1 MGDSNQI
8 VHKQCISSIASL
20 LSDWIFISLMELP
33 QGVNSECRMTNWL
46 PAVWRQRNHQCFK
59 RIYP

>member
-8 VHKQCISSIASL
+8 VHKQWISSIASL
-20 LSDWIFISLMELP
+20 LSDWIFISPIEY

-46 PAVWRQRNHQCFK
+46 ATICSPETKKSSMF
-59 RIYP
+59 